1 MVVTPAVD
9 LDDLFE
15 WLARCEGRHGGD
27 PVDILEH
34 SLQCAD
40 RLAEV
45 VPDDVELQLA
55 GLTHD
60 VGHILPGA
68 HSRSGEHAAADQ
80 HGEAGAQFVAAVL
93 GIGTA
98 RLVELHVPAKRY
110 LVATDPT
117 HASRLSEGSTT
128 SLAAQGGPMDAREVA
143 AFEAD
148 PDRTRAVALRR
159 ADEAAKDPGAATST
173 LHRWRAT
180 AEEWL
185 G

>member
-15 WLARCEGRHGGD
+15 WLSRCDGRDGGD
-27 PVDILEH
+27 PVDILVH

-40 RLAEV
+40 RLAATA
-45 VPDDVELQLA
+45 PDDVELQLA

-60 VGHILPGA
+60 VGHIVAGA
-68 HSRSGEHAAADQ
+68 HDDDDL
-80 HGEAGAQFVAAVL
+80 HGEIGGRLVAGVL
-93 GIGTA
+93 GGRVA

-110 LVATDPT
+110 LVATDP
-117 HASRLSEGSTT
+117 AYGGELSAGSTI
-128 SLAAQGGPMDAREVA
+128 SLAFQGGPMDASEVA
-143 AFEAD
+143 VFERD
-148 PDRTRAVALRR
+148 PLGPRAAILRR
-159 ADEAAKDPGAATST
+159 ADEAAKDPGAVTST
-173 LHRWRAT
+173 LSRWRET